1 MQNNYS
7 KHSNK
12 RTRKQN
18 SSANVKMQNKIL
30 VISLRVLVA
39 LVLIGGFTIVGGAI
53 GVYVGIIRNAPNVF
67 VDGAI
72 MTSEVRQSIIFCS
85 RTGEELVR
93 LQGEENRE
101 FAPLEIIPLNL
112 QNAFIAIE
120 DERFFTHN
128 GVDIRGMFRALRN
141 NLSDGDR
148 VEGAST
154 ITQQVIKNALRIPRN
169 TFETKL
175 QEQYLSTR
183 FEQEL
188 TELLGSKRAAKE
200 YILEVYLNIV
210 PLHHNIIGVR
220 AAAHYY
226 FNKDISELTL
236 SESAVLAGIT
246 NRPTFYDP
254 IRNPQNNATRKEHI
268 LDSMLRLEMITEREH
283 AEALADN
290 VFERIA
296 QSERVTE
303 ARTSFHPYYIDE
315 VIRSVQRDLQEVH
328 NLTSAQASN
337 LLFNGGLRI
346 YTPWDRDM
354 QAIVDEVYND
364 DSMFPANL
372 FEIDIQHYLS
382 VRNSITGREDHH
394 RRLTTVRNME
404 GVDDV
409 IMRARNELV
418 GANDDIIGE
427 RIFTIPQPQSGM
439 VIMDFHTGEVK
450 AIAGGRGDKIAD
462 LTFNR
467 ATDARRQPG
476 SVFKVLASFAPALD
490 LGHITLGSVI
500 DDAPT
505 TFEGFGA
512 PWTPRNWDD
521 RFRGY
526 TTVRDAIARSM
537 NVMTARNIVNT
548 GIDPSFNYLLNFGF
562 TTLHNRTEIGG
573 RIVTD
578 RIPALALGG
587 ITDGVTQ
594 LELTAAF
601 AAIANGG
608 EYLRPKFY
616 NRVLDHTG
624 AIVLENIP
632 DPIRVISPQTAYL
645 LTDSMVSVLTS
656 PIGTGG
662 RARFREVR
670 MPISGKTG
678 TTNDDRDLMFTGFT
692 PYFAASIHLGFDQP
706 KSLRGSDNA
715 HLTIWR
721 TVMERIH
728 EDLPERRFEQP
739 PGITRVSICLKS
751 GMLPVPGLCDSDP
764 RGSQVRSEL
773 FAAGTQPT
781 ATCHVHVRIDICT
794 ASDMQASE
802 FCPPHLLSSAVRMIK
817 ASGAD
822 DRTEDRPFVVSG
834 HVCHVHDAT
843 SQFDDFITDPDP
855 GDIDSGNIYEF
866 YIDEFG
872 NLRRRPIGQQ
882 NQNPPTYILN
892 QDLPENQNLIYV
904 PEYMPFNPPDD
915 ITEPPTTQ
923 ETFSDRDADISDP
936 W

>member
-12 RTRKQN
+12 KSRKKN

-39 LVLIGGFTIVGGAI
+39 FVLIFGFTVVGGAI
-53 GVYVGIIRNAPNVF
+53 GVYVGIIRNAPHVF
-67 VDGAI
+67 VDGAVI
-72 MTSEVRQSIIFCS
+72 TSEVRQSIIFCS

-93 LQGEENRE
+93 LQGDENRE
-101 FAPLEIIPLNL
+101 FAPLDMIPLNL

-148 VEGAST
+148 IEGAST

-175 QEQYLSTR
+175 QEQYLSIR

-200 YILEVYLNIV
+200 YVLEVYLNIV

-226 FNKDISELTL
+226 FNKCVSELTL

-246 NRPTFYDP
+246 NRPSFYDP
-254 IRNPQNNATRKEHI
+254 IRNPDNNARRMELI
-268 LDSMLRLEMITEREH
+268 LDSMLRLEMITEWEH
-283 AEALADN
+283 AEALRDN
-290 VFERIA
+290 VFERI
-296 QSERVTE
+296 QQNERVTE

-315 VIRSVQRDLQEVH
+315 VIRHVQRDLQEVH

-337 LLFNGGLRI
+337 MLFNGGLRI
-346 YTPWDRDM
+346 YIPWDREI

-364 DSMFPANL
+364 DSFFPAHL
-372 FEIDIQHYLS
+372 FEIDVQHYLS
-382 VRNSITGREDHH
+382 VRNSITGREEHH
-394 RRLTTVRNME
+394 RRISTVRNME
-404 GVDDV
+404 EADAFVLQV
-409 IMRARNELV
+409 RNELV

-450 AIAGGRGDKIAD
+450 AIAGGRGEKIAD

-476 SVFKVLASFAPALD
+476 SVFKVLASFAPSLD
-490 LGHITLGSVI
+490 LGHITPGTII

-505 TFEGFGA
+505 TFLGFGA
-512 PWTPRNWDD
+512 PYTPRNWDD

-526 TTVRDAIARSM
+526 TTVRDAIVRSM
-537 NVMTARNIVNT
+537 NVMTVQNLMNT

-562 TTLHNRTEIGG
+562 TTLHSRTEMGG
-573 RIVTD
+573 RIVSD
-578 RIPALALGG
+578 RVPSLALGG
-587 ITDGVTQ
+587 LTEGVTQ

-624 AIVLENIP
+624 EIILENIP
-632 DPIRVISPQTAYL
+632 EPITVISPQTAYL
-645 LTDSMVSVLTS
+645 LTNMMTDVMTS

-678 TTNDDRDLMFTGFT
+678 TTSDSRDVMFSGFT

-706 KSLRGSDNA
+706 KAVRNWDGA
-715 HLTIWR
+715 HLVIWR
-721 TVMERIH
+721 TIMERIH
-728 EDLPERRFEQP
+728 EGLPERRFEAP
-739 PGITRVSICLKS
+739 PGIVRVSICLKS

-764 RGSQVRSEL
+764 RGSQIRSEV
-773 FAAGTQPT
+773 FAAGTQPQ
-781 ATCHVHVRIDICT
+781 ASCHVHVRVDICT
-794 ASDMQASE
+794 ASNMEASV
-802 FCPPHLLSSAVRMIK
+802 FCPPHLLTTAVRMTK

-822 DRTEDRPFVVSG
+822 DRTEDRAFVATG
-834 HVCHVHDAT
+834 HVCNVHDIH
-843 SQFDDFITDPDP
+843 SQGNLITDS
-855 GDIDSGNIYEF
+855 DIDINIPGADHEY
-866 YIDEFG
+866 YVDEFG
-872 NLRRRPIGQQ
+872 QLRRRPAQS
-882 NQNPPTYILN
+882 PPTYILN
-892 QDLPENQNLIYV
+892 QDLPQQQPSLPPPVYV
-904 PEYMPFNPPDD
+904 PEYIPQRPPDNLPD
-915 ITEPPTTQ
+915 TPQQ
-923 ETFSDRDADISDP
+923 EHYPDREAVISDP